1 MIGIMPRGV
10 FKGRSSGKCEFAE
23 IVLLVHS
30 NIDFVLNDR
39 AVRVRRAGKPN
50 NDGYEVADL
59 LQKKGVTHLYKHE
72 FNRAK
77 ATFEVALQIS
87 KKLSGIDSIPIASAT
102 YCLGVAY
109 YYLGDYSHSKL
120 LFEECL
126 RIQAKLF
133 GEGSQNVATTFCWL
147 GRQHKKLND
156 PNTALEKYLSALQIL
171 KKEKASADYHV
182 VILLLHAIGKMYQH
196 EEVNL
201 YDMSLKCFVQEIG
214 VIRSKLIEEDRSTL
228 RLLADAHF
236 EAGMLFKIMDDV
248 AEAIK
253 HLSKALGYTK
263 QCSSQESH
271 RLATIMD
278 ALGMLY
284 ASKEDFDEA
293 KKYYSSAYSIYEK
306 VSRND
311 PITSDCVFRLSKVLE
326 VLKSELTL
334 DFYKES
340 LRVHRVNVE
349 EDDSSA
355 AEILFC
361 LGRVCLTNGLLRDAV
376 KYFEEVRDNE
386 CASIAAFFWLTNLS
400 VSFRRWH

>member
-1 MIGIMPRGV
+1 M
-10 FKGRSSGKCEFAE
+10 
-23 IVLLVHS
+23 
-30 NIDFVLNDR
+30 
-39 AVRVRRAGKPN
+39 RVKRAGAPN

-59 LQKKGVTHLYKHE
+59 LLKKGVTHLYKRE

-77 ATFEVALQIS
+77 ATFEVALQIW
-87 KKLSGIDSIPIASAT
+87 KKVSGNDSIPIASAT

-109 YYLGDYSHSKL
+109 FYLGDYSHSKL

-133 GEGSQNVATTFCWL
+133 GEDSQNVATTFCWL
-147 GRQHKKLND
+147 GRQDEKLND
-156 PNTALEKYLSALQIL
+156 PNTALEKYLLALQIL
-171 KKEKASADYHV
+171 KKEKASADHYV

-201 YDMSLKCFVQEIG
+201 YDMSLKCFIQEIG
-214 VIRSKLIEEDRSTL
+214 VIRSKLIEEDREDRSTL

-236 EAGMLFKIMDDV
+236 EAGMIFKIMDDV
-248 AEAIK
+248 AEAIE
-253 HLSKALGYTK
+253 HLSKALDYTK
-263 QCSSQESH
+263 RCSSEENR
-271 RLATIMD
+271 RLATITD

-334 DFYKES
+334 DFYNES
-340 LRVHRVNVE
+340 LRVHRINVKV
-349 EDDSSA
+349 DDERA
-355 AEILFC
+355 AELLFC
-361 LGRVCLTNGLLRDAV
+361 LGRVCLTNGLHRDAV
-376 KYFEEVRDNE
+376 KYFEEVRYGR
-386 CASIAAFFWLTNLS
+386 CASIAVLSVLFWLTNLC